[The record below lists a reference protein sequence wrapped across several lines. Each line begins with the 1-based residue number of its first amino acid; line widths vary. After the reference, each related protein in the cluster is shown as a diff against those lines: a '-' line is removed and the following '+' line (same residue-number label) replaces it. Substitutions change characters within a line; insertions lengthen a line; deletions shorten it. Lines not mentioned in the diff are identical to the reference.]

1 MYVTF
6 TQINKILT
14 FLLVNTLIVNKN
26 NIKIAKQNSIFL

>member
-14 FLLVNTLIVNKN
+14 FLLVNILIVNKN
-26 NIKIAKQNSIFL
+26 NKKIVKQNSIIL